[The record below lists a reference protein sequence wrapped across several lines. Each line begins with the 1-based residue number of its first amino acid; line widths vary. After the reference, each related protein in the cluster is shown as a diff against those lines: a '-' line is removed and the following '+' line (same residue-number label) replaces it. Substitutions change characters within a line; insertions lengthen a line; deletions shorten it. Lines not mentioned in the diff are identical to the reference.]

1 MVIGGA
7 NLIAAATEVVAKL
20 ALRIRLDFRFSVTCA
35 GEKDRRRSSLRAL
48 NALGVVV
55 TYFGGELRQT
65 KRLRHVCCQPCGR
78 RHPHGAAVAVALVGL
93 RVILI
98 EPAAKMDAIAPV
110 RVGAAQ
116 SLYLVHQCR
125 FDGGI
130 VLPASAEQRLCHRQ
144 RYHRVVGEVG
154 TAAEQRKI
162 LGLVVVAVELVGAAH
177 DVTQNRS
184 VHISYLPLFC
194 TSSSM
199 RRFQSALRG
208 RAARTL
214 HTASLMTS

>member
-1 MVIGGA
+1 MRH
-7 NLIAAATEVVAKL
+7 L
-20 ALRIRLDFRFSVTCA
+20 
-35 GEKDRRRSSLRAL
+35 
-48 NALGVVV
+48 
-55 TYFGGELRQT
+55 GGELRQMQ
-65 KRLRHVCCQPCGR
+65 RFCHVLRQPCGR
-78 RHPHGAAVAVALVGL
+78 RHSHGTAVAVALVGL

-98 EPAAKMDAIAPV
+98 EPAAKMGAIAPV
-110 RVGAAQ
+110 GISAAQ
-116 SLYLVHQCR
+116 LLHLPHQCR
-125 FDGGI
+125 FDSSI
-130 VLPASAEQRLCHRQ
+130 VLPTGAEQRFRYRQ
-144 RYHRVVGEVG
+144 RHHRVVGEVG